1 MGLWD
6 KLMGEFID
14 VIDWTDDSNDTM
26 VYRFER
32 HGNEIKYGAKL
43 TVRESQVAVFVNE
56 GQIADVLGP
65 GLYQLETQ
73 NLPILSTLQHW
84 DHGFSSPFKA
94 EVYFFNTKQFVNLKW
109 GTRNPIMVRDQEFA
123 AVRLRAF
130 GTYAVRIDDAKKF
143 IQEIMGTDG
152 HFTVDEISDQLRNLI
167 VSRFSTVVAKSNIPV
182 LDMAGNY
189 EQLSE
194 YVTQK
199 ISPEFTDYGIE
210 LTKVLIENI
219 SLPNEVE
226 EALDKR
232 SSMGMIGNLDKYLQ
246 YQAAESLGKGDG
258 NSGMDMGMGFAMA
271 NKMAD
276 TLQSPSPAQAATP
289 SQAAATPPPLPQNTW
304 HVAQGDS
311 STGPHSMQKVA
322 EMVQQG
328 HISTSTLVW
337 KAGMENW
344 QAAGEVA
351 ELSKLLSP
359 QTPPPLPGQQS

>member
-6 KLMGEFID
+6 KLMGEFVD

-32 HGNEIKYGAKL
+32 HSNEIKYGAKL
-43 TVRESQVAVFVNE
+43 TVRESQMAVFVNE

-65 GLYQLETQ
+65 GLYVLETQ
-73 NLPILSTLQHW
+73 NLPVLSTLQHW

-109 GTRNPIMVRDQEFA
+109 GTRNPIMVRDPEFD

-130 GTYAVRIDDAKKF
+130 GTYAVRINDATQFMK
-143 IQEIMGTDG
+143 EIMGTDG
-152 HFTVDEISDQLRNLI
+152 RFTVDEISDQLRNLI
-167 VSRFSTVVAKSNIPV
+167 VSRFTTVIGQSNIPV

-199 ISPEFTDYGIE
+199 ISPEFADYGVE

-219 SLPNEVE
+219 SLPNVVE

-232 SSMGMIGNLDKYLQ
+232 TSMGVVGNLDKYLQ
-246 YQAAESLGKGDG
+246 FQAAESLGKGTG

-271 NKMAD
+271 NKMAG
-276 TLQSPSPAQAATP
+276 TLQSPAETQTAAQAP
-289 SQAAATPPPLPQNTW
+289 PPPLPQNTW
-304 HVAQGDS
+304 HVASGDTS
-311 STGPHSMQKVA
+311 SGPHSMKTVAAMIQKG
-322 EMVQQG
+322 E
-328 HISTSTLVW
+328 ISATTLVW
-337 KAGMENW
+337 KAGMESW
-344 QAAGEVA
+344 QATGEIA
-351 ELSKLLSP
+351 ELGRLVRS
-359 QTPPPLPGQQS
+359 QTPPPLPGKSG